1 MDNKEAE
8 FDRPEGDKLRK
19 SRGFASEIRYCV
31 CFLAITI
38 FIMILAS
45 H

>member
-8 FDRPEGDKLRK
+8 FDQSEGDKPRK
-19 SRGFASEIRYCV
+19 SRGFTPEIVYCIW
-31 CFLAITI
+31 FLAITI

-45 H
+45 R